1 MQIYP
6 AIDIQRGKAA
16 YLDPVAVAERYLA
29 DGATWLHVVD
39 MDRAYGT
46 GGDNT
51 QQIRSITR
59 LPGVSVQLGG
69 LLRTPEQV
77 RHGVDTG
84 ATRVV
89 LATAALVEPELL
101 SSLIEAAGT
110 TTLAVAV
117 EVRGG
122 RPVLRGSGRV
132 VREPVT
138 ELAGRARD
146 AGIRTIVYRDT
157 ERDGT
162 LGGLD
167 TVGAARLLSSGAEII
182 VAGGGAS
189 LDDLRAARR
198 LRLNGVI
205 IGRALHEGR
214 FTLREA
220 IECSRS

>member
-1 MQIYP
+1 VQIYP
-6 AIDIQRGKAA
+6 AIDILRGKAA
-16 YLDPVAVAERYLA
+16 HLDPVTVAEQYRA

-39 MDRAYGT
+39 MDRAYET

-51 QQIRSITR
+51 AQIRSITR
-59 LPGVSVQLGG
+59 LGGVSVQLGG

-77 RHGVDTG
+77 RHGVETG

-89 LATAALVEPELL
+89 LATAVLVDPALLT
-101 SSLIEAAGT
+101 SLIEQAGAAQI
-110 TTLAVAV
+110 AVAI
-117 EVRGG
+117 EVRAG
-122 RPVLRGSGRV
+122 RPVLRGSDRRV
-132 VREPVT
+132 QEDIT
-138 ELAGRARD
+138 QLAARARD

-167 TVGAARLLSSGAEII
+167 TAGAARLLSSGAEII

-198 LRLNGVI
+198 LRLDGVI

>member
-16 YLDPVAVAERYLA
+16 HLDPVAVAEQYLA

-51 QQIRSITR
+51 GQIRSITR

-89 LATAALVEPELL
+89 LATAALVDPELMT
-101 SSLIEAAGT
+101 SLIEAAGT

-122 RPVLRGSGRV
+122 HPVLRGSDQV
-132 VREPVT
+132 VREGVT
-138 ELAGRARD
+138 DLAVRARA

-167 TVGAARLLSSGAEII
+167 TAGAARLLSSGAEII

-189 LDDLRAARR
+189 LDDLREARR
-198 LRLNGVI
+198 QRLDGAI